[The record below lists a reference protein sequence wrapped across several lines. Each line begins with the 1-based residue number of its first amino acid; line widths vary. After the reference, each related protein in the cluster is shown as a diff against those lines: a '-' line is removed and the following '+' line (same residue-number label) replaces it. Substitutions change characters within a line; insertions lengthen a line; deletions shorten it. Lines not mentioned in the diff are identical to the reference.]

1 MKQAADPIPETAPTG
16 TARRAVRFLAKLGL
30 VVLAGIGL
38 GIAAYYGFPAVY
50 SGFVQPVQINT
61 QRIAEVETSLESEL
75 DASFDRLEALDA
87 RLAGVET
94 ELAAGVEAL
103 GSVQADLQGLQD
115 SLGVDQG
122 DVQRVRALETRL
134 ADLASELEAAQTRLT
149 SIEESVEES
158 RPPVEA
164 LNERIQLLRAMEL
177 VLRARLALADNN
189 PGLAGQDLRRARGVL
204 ASATAPQDWAPIVDR
219 LDMALSNLNT
229 APLVAVQDVEAAWY
243 LMLEASAP

>member
-75 DASFDRLEALDA
+75 DASFDRL
-87 RLAGVET
+87 
-94 ELAAGVEAL
+94 
-103 GSVQADLQGLQD
+103 
-115 SLGVDQG
+115 
-122 DVQRVRALETRL
+122 
-134 ADLASELEAAQTRLT
+134 
-149 SIEESVEES
+149 
-158 RPPVEA
+158 EA